1 LEKEEKSSD
10 IHTFFLKTCFKNF
23 IQLSRIEKFRFNKS
37 NNKDLELFVK
47 RDDLIHKYISGNKI
61 RKLNQNIFS
70 FYKNKCKKLVTF
82 GGAFSNHLLATAAL
96 CNELSIDCVGIV
108 RGEELNVNSNGIL
121 KKCSSLGMQL
131 NFVSR
136 SSFSKQKKM
145 NGFVFH
151 DGIPTWFVPEGGA
164 NLEGIEGCKEIVS
177 ENEEIFD
184 YYVVAQGTTTTSIG
198 IALALP
204 PSAKIIVVPVLKG
217 FNSKSEMK
225 SVLNNVDLWNVIKD
239 KIIVLDDF
247 HFGGYAKSTNE
258 LREFISEINQL
269 NEMQIEEVYTGKA
282 LYALNN
288 YMEKNVVKN
297 KKVLFIHT
305 GGIFTDKN

>member
-1 LEKEEKSSD
+1 MEKEEKSSD
-10 IHTFFLKTCFKNF
+10 IHTFFKNF

-136 SSFSKQKKM
+136 SSFSEQKKM
-145 NGFVFH
+145 NGLVFQ
-151 DGIPTWFVPEGGA
+151 DGIPTWFIPEGGA
-164 NLEGIEGCKEIVS
+164 NLEGIEGCKEIVA

-258 LREFISEINQL
+258 LRDFISEINQL

-282 LYALNN
+282 LYALKN
-288 YMEKNVVKN
+288 YLEKNFVKN